1 MGTVPGGFVRGSYK
15 KVKHALALA
24 AACGEPVESNFVV
37 SRVKHDFA
45 CSGVIFPKVGA
56 NFSKDLAFS
65 HQTGD
70 DFAKP
75 RSPEPPGPH
84 GRPG

>member
-1 MGTVPGGFVRGSYK
+1 
-15 KVKHALALA
+15 VKHALALA
-24 AACGEPVESNFVV
+24 AACGEPVESIFVV
-37 SRVKHDFA
+37 SRLKHDFA
-45 CSGVIFPKVGA
+45 CFGVLFPKVGA
-56 NFSKDLAFS
+56 SSSKDFAFF

-70 DFAKP
+70 NFAKS